1 MFVQTVLT
9 LIKLLK
15 SDEKLLESDRDFCE
29 KLEKQIANRNVL
41 DHLTEEEVAF
51 VVSYY
56 KERWHYVVGVDNEHK
71 LRSQHAN
78 PCWIDFVNTLNESV
92 IIVRENTVHP
102 CWPVIL
108 SLLTTHF
115 DVYAINSKTIHLWD
129 KHNTVFPEAARMY
142 EALFPLIQS
151 NDREQVECMYDK
163 LIETIIIPAN
173 KDDSFMTTR
182 TRYESTTKWLMC
194 VENGTLS
201 KNGPYWYESEVF
213 LMALL
218 NYKSEYV
225 EVNNKI
231 KMFLDK
237 LIQTYAQD
245 KDELMKLLRINLIFN
260 DMIKGLKLCIKEDIL
275 INIDKYERLG
285 NKENFINNSIDFIN
299 KRLLEVGFV
308 HYKDTNH
315 FFNIPLQNEKLPIT
329 LCSGSLDHLG
339 DVIDAFKKVLN
350 SLEGAINQIAYK
362 RIVDYLT
369 ELSRPILSDSEKE
382 GAVVSQG
389 MRDYFL
395 GSQT

>member
-15 SDEKLLESDRDFCE
+15 SDEKLPESDCSFCE
-29 KLEKQIANRNVL
+29 KLEKQIATRSAL
-41 DHLTEEEVAF
+41 DSLSEEEIAF
-51 VVSYY
+51 VVNYY
-56 KERWHYVVGVDNEHK
+56 KERWHFVVGVDNEYK

-92 IIVRENTVHP
+92 IIAGENTVHP
-102 CWPVIL
+102 CWRVIL

-115 DVYAINSKTIHLWD
+115 DVYAINSKTIRLWD

-151 NDREQVECMYDK
+151 NDRKQVECMYDK

-182 TRYESTTKWLMC
+182 TRYESTTQWLMW
-194 VENGTLS
+194 VENGTLL
-201 KNGPYWYESEVF
+201 KNGLCWYEVEVF

-231 KMFLDK
+231 KMFLDM
-237 LIQTYAQD
+237 LIQTYVQD

-260 DMIKGLKLCIKEDIL
+260 DMMKGLKLCIKDDIL

-285 NKENFINNSIDFIN
+285 NKENFIHNSIDFIN

-315 FFNIPLQNEKLPIT
+315 FFNIPLQNDKLPIS
-329 LCSGSLDHLG
+329 LCSGSLEHIG
-339 DVIDAFKKVLN
+339 DVIDAFKKAFRA
-350 SLEGAINQIAYK
+350 LEGSINTIAYK